1 MKNVM
6 MIDGQRAAT
15 AASKTAGLSLNQWVK
30 KLIQERAAT

>member
-15 AASKTAGLSLNQWVK
+15 VASKMAGLSLNQWVK
-30 KLIQERAAT
+30 LIQERAAT